1 MERKKH
7 RIFLDSNVILSGLF
21 SNAGPPRLI
30 LDVLSLGLPV
40 LSGLTGR
47 FNLTEIERNLEKK
60 LPAVLPVY
68 RDELPLLNLEIV
80 PVPSAEDI
88 RPFIGAVDAKDAPVL
103 ASAIQGRA
111 DHFVTG
117 DKKLLARIH
126 RMGGLGFRATNPA
139 DFMEKALADI
149 LAGGKTR
156 SREGR

>member
-1 MERKKH
+1 MERRKY
-7 RIFLDSNVILSGLF
+7 RIFLDSSVILSGLF
-21 SNAGPPRLI
+21 SSGGPPRLI
-30 LDVLSLGLPV
+30 IDILSLGLPV

-47 FNLTEIERNLEKK
+47 FNLTEVERNLEKK
-60 LPAVLPVY
+60 LPAALPAF

-80 PVPSAEDI
+80 PVPPAEDI
-88 RPFIGAVDAKDAPVL
+88 MSFIGAVDAKDAPVL

-126 RMGGLGFRATNPA
+126 RMGGLGFRSTNPA
-139 DFMEKALADI
+139 GFMEKVLADI

-156 SREGR
+156 SQEGR

>member
-1 MERKKH
+1 METRKH

-21 SNAGPPRLI
+21 SSAGPPRLI

-47 FNLTEIERNLEKK
+47 FNMIEIERNLQKK
-60 LPAVLPVY
+60 LPAALPVY
-68 RDELPLLNLEIV
+68 RDEFPLLNLEIV
-80 PVPSAEDI
+80 PLPSAGDF
-88 RPFIGAVDAKDAPVL
+88 RPLIDAVDAKDAPVL

-126 RMGGLGFRATNPA
+126 RIGGLGFRSTNPG

-156 SREGR
+156 PREGR